1 MKSKKTLNI
10 LAILLVMVGL
20 LQSLGHFT
28 GSKTLKQLGMLTVA
42 SPLPIVF
49 TEQKGFLETFASEFT
64 LVYTKEGAEQR
75 VKITPE
81 LYTKLDKPYNY
92 RNVIGAA
99 ISYGPILPKPLVD
112 SVLAYA
118 FISPAPLSKAL
129 GIGELTHAYIE
140 LKSKTKGVNK
150 TYRLPIGD
158 ENAL

>member
-1 MKSKKTLNI
+1 MKSKNMLNI

-20 LQSLGHFT
+20 LQSFGHVT
-28 GSKTLKQLGMLTVA
+28 GSKTVKQLGMLTVA

-64 LVYTKEGAEQR
+64 LVYSKNGEEQR

-81 LYTKLDKPYNY
+81 LYAKLDKPYNY
-92 RNVIGAA
+92 RNVLGAA
-99 ISYGPILPKPLVD
+99 ISYGPILPKPLVE
-112 SVLAYA
+112 SVLSYA
-118 FISPAPLSKAL
+118 FISPAPLSKVL
-129 GIGELTHAYIE
+129 GIGNLSHAYIE
-140 LKSKTKGVNK
+140 LRSKTKGVNK

>member
-1 MKSKKTLNI
+1 MKLKI
-10 LAILLVMVGL
+10 LSIFLVLLGL
-20 LQSLGHFT
+20 MQSLGHII
-28 GSKTLKQLGMLTVA
+28 GNKTIKSLGLITVA

-49 TEQKGFLETFASEFT
+49 TQQKGFLETFASEFT

-75 VKITPE
+75 VQITPE
-81 LYTKLDKPYNY
+81 LYAKLDKPYNY

-112 SVLAYA
+112 SVLEYA

-140 LKSKTKGVNK
+140 LKSKTKDMNK

-158 ENAL
+158 EHAL

>member
-1 MKSKKTLNI
+1 MKSKKMLNV
-10 LAILLVMVGL
+10 LAILLAMVGL
-20 LQSLGHFT
+20 LQSLGHIT
-28 GSKTLKQLGMLTVA
+28 GSKTIKQLGMLTVA

-64 LVYTKEGAEQR
+64 LVYSKKGAEQR

-81 LYTKLDKPYNY
+81 LYAKLDKPYNY

-112 SVLAYA
+112 SVLSYA
-118 FISPAPLSKAL
+118 FISPAPLSNAL
-129 GIGELTHAYIE
+129 GISELSHAYIE

-150 TYRLPIGD
+150 TYRLPIGEED
-158 ENAL
+158 AF